1 MATEATENQ
10 EKHTR
15 ANKLTTYLASA
26 GTLSTGLWILGMSL
40 AHPIIGV
47 AVGAG
52 IVAMS
57 VTEKGRD
64 IAQKIGS
71 QFSSLFSDLKSH
83 ISEDFSRLTNWYD
96 KRRDKITEVR
106 AASIERASSAFKN
119 ISSKA
124 GFNKSADPA
133 PVVDDKPQSPKP
145 VAKSGAKPRFNH
157 PER

>member
-1 MATEATENQ
+1 MAAEATEKTENN
-10 EKHTR
+10 HAR

-26 GTLSTGLWILGMSL
+26 GTLSTGLWVVGMSL
-40 AHPIIGV
+40 AYPLIGV

-52 IVAMS
+52 VVALS

-64 IAQKIGS
+64 IAQKIGR

-83 ISEDFSRLTNWYD
+83 ISEDFSRLTGWYD
-96 KRRDKITEVR
+96 KRRDKITEVK

-133 PVVDDKPQSPKP
+133 PVVDDKPQAPKP
-145 VAKSGAKPRFNH
+145 AAKPGAKPTL
-157 PER
+157 